1 MQNHSPV
8 CTAAY
13 VSMHCTVRYVYILL
27 LVTRMFIDTVD
38 SCFTSLFQ
46 KFKIIVARPEN
57 EMKKMKIYFII
68 RGFSR

>member
-13 VSMHCTVRYVYILL
+13 VSMHCTMRYVYILL
-27 LVTRMFIDTVD
+27 LVTRMFIATVG

>member
-13 VSMHCTVRYVYILL
+13 VSMHCTMRYVYILL

-46 KFKIIVARPEN
+46 KFKITVARPEN

>member
-8 CTAAY
+8 CTAA
-13 VSMHCTVRYVYILL
+13 MRYVYILL
-27 LVTRMFIDTVD
+27 LVTRMFIATVD